1 MTRSERQNLAVS
13 KWIKAGCKG
22 VIVAATGV
30 GKTRMAL
37 IAIKSF
43 LSKNPGKTVR
53 VIVPTEHLR
62 IQWILEL
69 DKYGLTFNIGVE
81 IVNSAIKK
89 EEHIDLLILDEI
101 HRYFSD
107 TFIQIFKVKH
117 PKLILGLS
125 ATFHRLD
132 GRHKTFEKYCPVVDV
147 ISIKEALINNWLS
160 SYREYKVLIEVDDY
174 HIYQQASIDFQD
186 AFSVFNFDFNL
197 AMKCVTNVVYR
208 RYYGKTLGIAAKDMD
223 AITFTWQRSLRKRK
237 EFVMNH
243 PDKIAI
249 TRKILEARP
258 FSKAITFS
266 GTIAQSEKIGV
277 GYIVNSGKTKKKNR
291 LTIEEFASMPTG
303 VINTSKALN
312 EGIDIPGLSLAII
325 LTNSSS
331 PTEKTQRI
339 GRVIRQEE
347 GKVAEI
353 FTLVIKGTV
362 EEKWFEN
369 SSQYSNYMEIDEEE
383 LNIILEGK
391 ELANTEKEGKEVD
404 ELFRL

>member
-1 MTRSERQNLAVS
+1 MTRTERQNLAVS

-37 IAIKSF
+37 TAIKSF
-43 LSKNPGKTVR
+43 INKNPNKTIR
-53 VIVPTEHLR
+53 VIVPTEHLKV
-62 IQWILEL
+62 QWILEL
-69 DKYGLTFNIGVE
+69 DKYGLSYNIGVE

-89 EEHIDLLILDEI
+89 EEKVDLLILDEI

-132 GRHKTFEKYCPVVDV
+132 GKHKIFEKYCPVVDT
-147 ISIKEALINNWLS
+147 ISVKEALLNGWLS

-174 HIYQQASIDFQD
+174 HVYQQASMDFQD

-208 RYYGKTLGIAAKDMD
+208 RYYGKTLGISAKDMD
-223 AITFTWQRSLRKRK
+223 AISFTWQRSLRKRK

-243 PDKIAI
+243 PDKITL

-258 FSKAITFS
+258 FAKAITFS
-266 GTIAQSEKIGV
+266 GTIAQSEKIGI
-277 GYIVNSGKTKKKNR
+277 GYVVNSGKTKKKNR
-291 LTIEEFASMPTG
+291 LTIEEFANMPSG

-312 EGIDIPGLSLAII
+312 EGIDIPGLSLAVI

-347 GKVAEI
+347 GKIAEI

-369 SSQYSNYMEIDEEE
+369 SSQYSNYIEIDETE
-383 LNIILEGK
+383 LDYILQGETIDR
-391 ELANTEKEGKEVD
+391 TEKDGKEVE